1 MTHKTT
7 HMSTLMSLVAIAA
20 LSACGGGGDSSAPAP
35 GPVAST
41 PAPAPAASQA
51 PTIVSA
57 VAQPSYATTEHSD
70 VFYLLNQERSNCGFG
85 LLAQKAPLDKSAT
98 SHVNFL
104 AANIG
109 SFGHRESPG
118 LPFFTGVTETD
129 RAVAAGYTTPV
140 TAVLFEGFKPFDYN
154 ATSSVRGLLAAPYH
168 LLGMIGNF
176 ADVGIGQLNSKAATN
191 DGYISR
197 TNITLGQ
204 RSGVN
209 DLDGSKVYTYP
220 CAGSTG
226 VNAMLSDEN
235 PSPLPT
241 ALALNRD
248 SYKQY
253 GTPIAIKLR
262 TGKVLKVTNV
272 TISPAGGGAPIAT
285 VVVDKTNDPLNG
297 TLFLAP
303 NSEAY
308 ALPVQKLLPLTT
320 YTFTVTG
327 TSDGVPFTHTPAAP
341 FVTGKCYD
349 NSAITGEVICLK

>member
-1 MTHKTT
+1 M
-7 HMSTLMSLVAIAA
+7 
-20 LSACGGGGDSSAPAP
+20 
-35 GPVAST
+35 
-41 PAPAPAASQA
+41 
-51 PTIVSA
+51 
-57 VAQPSYATTEHSD
+57 
-70 VFYLLNQERSNCGFG
+70 FYLLNQERGNCGFG
-85 LLAQKAPLDKSAT
+85 LLAQEPKLDKSAT

-104 AANIG
+104 ANAG
-109 SFGHRESPG
+109 GGWGHTESPS
-118 LPFFTGVTETD
+118 LPFFTGVTEGD
-129 RAVAAGYTTPV
+129 RALAAGYTTPV
-140 TAVLFEGFKPFDYN
+140 TAVLFEGFKSFDYN

-176 ADVGIGQLNSKAATN
+176 ADVGIGQLNSKASAIG
-191 DGYISR
+191 GYVST

-204 RSGVN
+204 RSGFN

-226 VNAMLSDEN
+226 MNAMLSDET

-272 TISPAGGGAPIAT
+272 TIIPAGGGAPIAT
-285 VVVDKTNDPLNG
+285 VVVDKTNDPLKS
-297 TLFLAP
+297 TLSWAP

-327 TSDGVPFTHTPAAP
+327 TSDGVPFTHPPAAP

-349 NSAITGEVICLK
+349 TLNGANVCVK